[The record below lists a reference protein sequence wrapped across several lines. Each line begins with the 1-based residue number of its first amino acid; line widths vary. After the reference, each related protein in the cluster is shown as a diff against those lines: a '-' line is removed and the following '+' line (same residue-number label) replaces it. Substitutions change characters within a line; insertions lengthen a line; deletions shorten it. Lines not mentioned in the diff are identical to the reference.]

1 MYQGMVA
8 SVIGK
13 FTNTSAHTSYLFL
26 VKDPF
31 PDSRVSPLSPAQ
43 KTCGSTIS
51 VCHDGFFSNRSPG
64 AGRAAHYILTV

>member
-31 PDSRVSPLSPAQ
+31 PDSRVSPLPPAQ
-43 KTCGSTIS
+43 KTRGSTIS
-51 VCHDGFFSNRSPG
+51 VCHDGSFLQFVRPVLVG
-64 AGRAAHYILTV
+64 PPIIY